1 MKTKTLLVLFF
12 YCLIFNVS
20 AAIVPVVSG
29 DNLQT
34 KINAATAGDILIV
47 GPGIYSG
54 NISFNKKLT
63 FFGPGYQ
70 RSSGGDAVL
79 TGSWFWSQTG
89 SDGSYISGFVMQ
101 SFLMTSNNVTFIRN
115 KVGNSIYLGSD
126 GTSGYNTTGNKILQ
140 NYLCTDNVGV
150 ADDNYVRIGTSGSF
164 AQTNYLF
171 KNNIVM
177 TKIIFAHTNGSTG
190 IFENN
195 VFDPDSSNYSSPA
208 NYNNAYRVFNGG
220 IQGISFYNNIFKG
233 KFPNANIAADGMFGT
248 ALNTPL
254 NFKRNIVDVLTNS
267 VVLPPDNLVSTAQ
280 LFGGY
285 PVNITGLNNGDG
297 RVILKPLSPAIN
309 YGRAAPYG
317 NGDTPIDA
325 GAFGGAQP
333 YVLNGIPIG
342 PYIYSMSVPP
352 LAAAG
357 SVIPVTI
364 KAKTNN

>member
-1 MKTKTLLVLFF
+1 MKTKTLLILFF

-20 AAIVPVVSG
+20 AAIITVVNG

-47 GPGIYSG
+47 GPGTYTGDITV
-54 NISFNKKLT
+54 NKKLT
-63 FFGPGYQ
+63 LLGPGYF
-70 RSSGGDAVL
+70 RSSGGDATL
-79 TGSWFWSQTG
+79 TGGYVDIPFAG
-89 SDGSYISGFVMQ
+89 EGSYFSGFNVVGD
-101 SFLMTSNNVTFIRN
+101 LYTSASNITIIRN
-115 KVGNSIYLGSD
+115 RVGNSLNFGF
-126 GTSGYNTTGNKILQ
+126 GTWNTTGIKIIQ
-140 NYLCTDNVGV
+140 NYLCTNNSPCADNNRVNMGNN
-150 ADDNYVRIGTSGSF
+150 AGYTH
-164 AQTNYLF
+164 ANYLF

-177 TKIIFAHTNGSTG
+177 TKISFNHSNSSTG
-190 IFENN
+190 VFENN
-195 VFDPDSSNYSSPA
+195 VFDPDSSNFCD
-208 NYNNAYRVFNGG
+208 NYYNARYNLWGGG

-233 KFPNANIAADGMFGT
+233 KFPNVVSNADGMFGT

-285 PVNITGLNNGDG
+285 PVNLTGLNNADG

-333 YVLNGIPIG
+333 YILNGIPIG
-342 PYIYSMSVPP
+342 PYIYNMSVPP
-352 LAAAG
+352 LAAAN

>member
-1 MKTKTLLVLFF
+1 MKTKILLIPIFF
-12 YCLIFNVS
+12 FLIFNVS
-20 AAIVPVVSG
+20 AAIITVVNG

-34 KINAATAGDILIV
+34 KINDAVADDILIV
-47 GPGIYSG
+47 GPGTYTG
-54 NISFNKKLT
+54 NVIFNKKLT
-63 FFGPGYQ
+63 LIGPGYQ
-70 RSSGGDAVL
+70 RSSGGDAVI
-79 TGSWFWSQTG
+79 TGAYLWLQQG
-89 SDGSYISGFVMQ
+89 SDGSYISGFV
-101 SFLMTSNNVTFIRN
+101 FNTDVLMCSNNVTFIRN

-126 GTSGYNTTGNKILQ
+126 GTTHHNTTGIKILQ
-140 NYLCTDNVGV
+140 NYLCTNNEACSDFNRVYVGNSE
-150 ADDNYVRIGTSGSF
+150 ATQ
-164 AQTNYLF
+164 QTNYLF

-177 TKIIFAHTNGSTG
+177 TKMTFSHSNNSTG
-190 IFENN
+190 VFENN
-195 VFDPDSSNYSSPA
+195 VFDPDSSNVCDGY
-208 NYNNAYRVFNGG
+208 YNAQYRVWSGG

-233 KFPNANIAADGMFGT
+233 KFPNVASNGILGS

-254 NFKRNIVDVLTNS
+254 NFKRNIVDVLTNG

-325 GAFGGAQP
+325 GVFGGAQP

-342 PYIYSMSVPP
+342 PYIYSMSVPS

-357 SVIPVTI
+357 SVIPVTL